1 MTQERSHSRP
11 RRSRLVF
18 WCGSALL
25 LGVVIGG
32 LVVWAVGSDDSDT
45 ASPLSVCSVSA
56 VAAKVLPSIVTISA
70 TRAQAN
76 GTGSGEVIRADGY
89 ILTNNH
95 VVSVAANGG
104 TISVQFNDGQTS
116 AATIR
121 GRDNIADLAVLKVAD
136 NHAPVIPSTSSAA
149 LTVGQPVVALGAPL
163 GLSGTVTSGIVSA
176 LDRTVDVPA
185 DNNQTAVLASAIQ
198 TDAAINPGNSGGA
211 LVNCAGQLVG
221 VPTAGATAEGSAGS
235 IGLGFAIPS
244 DTAKT
249 IADEIIAT
257 GTFTHSYLGLQATA
271 LAARPP
277 SEAGSHAGLFVEA
290 VARNSPAAD
299 VGLRAGDVITEINGK
314 PATSASQLTAI
325 TLTKKAG
332 DKVELTFTR
341 NGNSKTATVTLGTQ
355 P

>member
-1 MTQERSHSRP
+1 
-11 RRSRLVF
+11 
-18 WCGSALL
+18 
-25 LGVVIGG
+25 
-32 LVVWAVGSDDSDT
+32 
-45 ASPLSVCSVSA
+45 
-56 VAAKVLPSIVTISA
+56 
-70 TRAQAN
+70 
-76 GTGSGEVIRADGY
+76 
-89 ILTNNH
+89 
-95 VVSVAANGG
+95 VVSVAADGG
-104 TISVQFNDGQTS
+104 TINVQFNDGQTS

-121 GRDNIADLAVLKVAD
+121 GRDNIADLAVLKVSD
-136 NHAPVIPSTSSAA
+136 NHAPVIPFASSAS
-149 LTVGQPVVALGAPL
+149 LKVGQPVVALGAPL

-211 LVNCAGQLVG
+211 LVNCAGDLVG
-221 VPTAGATAEGSAGS
+221 VPTAGATAEGSSGN

-257 GTFTHSYLGLQATA
+257 GTFTHSYLGLQSTA
-271 LAARPP
+271 IAARQP
-277 SEAGSHAGLFVEA
+277 SAAGSRAGLFVQA
-290 VARNSPAAD
+290 VARNGPAAD
-299 VGLRAGDVITEINGK
+299 AGLRPGDVITEIDGK

-332 DKVELTFTR
+332 DEVELTYTR
-341 NGNSKTATVTLGTQ
+341 NGHSTTATVTLATQ